1 MPIYF
6 FRYKF
11 QLIVFIAAII
21 ILSIAAF
28 QRNMAWTTEISLW
41 QDARDKSSLKAR
53 PHANV
58 GFVYYKQGNL
68 DMAQEEYN
76 RAIQLDPDYLAP
88 YGPLAVIYGKKG
100 DVDRAIKMLLWVIPR
115 LPNKDKDPRFY
126 TALGVAYKVKGLL
139 KEAEIEFQKALMIN
153 PNYDTAHYN
162 LAEIYKQTGLKQEAF
177 EHYRRFVETA
187 PPEMKELVEQVRAR
201 LK

>member
-1 MPIYF
+1 MPTYF

-58 GFVYYKQGNL
+58 GLVYDNKGNL
-68 DMAQEEYN
+68 DMAQEEYA
-76 RAIQLDPDYLAP
+76 RAIQLEPNYLAP
-88 YGPLAVIYGKKG
+88 YGSLAVIYGKRG
-100 DVDRAIKMLLWVIPR
+100 DIDRAIEMLLWAIPR
-115 LPNKDKDPRFY
+115 LPNKDPRFY

-139 KEAEIEFQKALMIN
+139 KEAEIEFQKALMTN
-153 PNYDTAHYN
+153 PNYDTARYN
-162 LAEIYKQTGLKQEAF
+162 LAEIYEQMGLKQEAF

-187 PPEMKELVEQVRAR
+187 SPEMKELAEQVRAR

>member
-21 ILSIAAF
+21 ILSIATF
-28 QRNMAWTTEISLW
+28 QRNMAWKTEISLW

-53 PHANV
+53 PHANM
-58 GFVYYKQGNL
+58 GFVYDNEGNL

-76 RAIQLDPDYLAP
+76 RAIQLEPNYLAP

-100 DVDRAIKMLLWVIPR
+100 DVDKTIKMLLWVIPR
-115 LPNKDKDPRFY
+115 LPNKDPRFY

-162 LAEIYKQTGLKQEAF
+162 LAEIYEQMGLKQEAF

-187 PPEMKELVEQVRAR
+187 PQEMKELAEKVRAR

>member
-1 MPIYF
+1 MPTYF

-21 ILSIAAF
+21 ILSIATF
-28 QRNMAWTTEISLW
+28 QRNMAWKTEISLW

-53 PHANV
+53 PHANM
-58 GFVYYKQGNL
+58 GFVYDNEGNL

-76 RAIQLDPDYLAP
+76 RAIQLEPNYLAP

-100 DVDRAIKMLLWVIPR
+100 DVDKTIKMLLWVIPR
-115 LPNKDKDPRFY
+115 LPNKDPRFY

-162 LAEIYKQTGLKQEAF
+162 LAEIYEQMGLKQEAF

-187 PPEMKELVEQVRAR
+187 PQEMKELAEKVRAR

>member
-1 MPIYF
+1 MPTYF

-11 QLIVFIAAII
+11 QLIVFIATII

-41 QDARDKSSLKAR
+41 QDTVEKTPLKAR

-58 GFVYYKQGNL
+58 GLVYDNKGNL
-68 DMAQEEYN
+68 DMAQEEYA
-76 RAIQLDPDYLAP
+76 RAIQLEPNYLAP
-88 YGPLAVIYGKKG
+88 YGSLAVIYGKKG
-100 DVDRAIKMLLWVIPR
+100 DVDRAIKMLLWAIPR
-115 LPNKDKDPRFY
+115 LPNKDPKFH
-126 TALGVAYKVKGLL
+126 TALGVAYKIKGLL